1 MGDMMSAKGFI
12 LFMIVTSFLS
22 LSIVLSLIGSLIW
35 RAFGNYILILL
46 AGIIAYKIYKKAKK
60 IQASHTLNG

>member
-1 MGDMMSAKGFI
+1 MSAKGFI

-22 LSIVLSLIGSLIW
+22 LSIVFSILGSLIW

-46 AGIIAYKIYKKAKK
+46 AGWLAYKIYQKAKK
-60 IQASHTLNG
+60 IKASHTPNA